1 LKKDPKSFLYSL
13 IDYERIIGYDYDL
26 EAYRDFLDRLGAP
39 HKKLKNII
47 LIAGTKGKGSTAAII
62 NACLMESGCSVGL
75 YTSPHLRQVN
85 ERIRVNNKSIS
96 DKELNKHISNIR
108 PRIKGKH
115 RARTFFEIL
124 TTIAYLHFLS
134 KGTDFAILEVGLGG
148 RLDATNATDPLVSVI
163 TRIGYDHTN
172 LLGTRLSQIT
182 HEKAAIIRMN
192 GKLITIHQRPVVE
205 KILRKVAKDRN
216 CNIIFADELHDVRVI
231 DRSTKGSG
239 IYVSGKVGNFK
250 TFLPLIGAHQIENLS
265 VALAAC
271 VELRQTGF
279 EFDQA
284 AIREGIE
291 KTELRGRF
299 ELISENPPVIFD
311 CAHNKDS
318 FQALEKNLETLNI
331 RNFYLIFGTNKDKDI
346 RYCLKHIFPKAKEV
360 FLVRTDNP
368 RAVCPQELIRKARR
382 YQKNLTFAKSVKH
395 ALSTIKKKDSSTAII
410 ITGSF
415 YLWQNDWKV

>member
-1 LKKDPKSFLYSL
+1 MKKDPISFLYSL

-26 EAYRDFLDRLGAP
+26 EAYRDFLGRLGAP

-62 NACLMESGCSVGL
+62 NACLMESGYRVGL
-75 YTSPHLRQVN
+75 YTSPHLRRMN

-96 DKELNKHISNIR
+96 DRELNKHISNIR

-182 HEKAAIIRMN
+182 HEKAAIIRRN

-231 DRSTKGSG
+231 NRSIKGSG
-239 IYVSGKVGNFK
+239 IHVSGKVGNFK
-250 TFLPLIGAHQIENLS
+250 TFLPLIGTHQIENLS
-265 VALAAC
+265 GALSVCA
-271 VELRQTGF
+271 ELRQTGF
-279 EFDQA
+279 ELDQTA
-284 AIREGIE
+284 TREGIE

-299 ELISENPPVIFD
+299 ELISDNPPVIFD

-318 FQALEKNLETLNI
+318 FQALEKNLQTLNI

-346 RYCLKHIFPKAKEV
+346 RYCLKYIFPKAKEV

-415 YLWQNDWKV
+415 YLWQREWKV

>member
-1 LKKDPKSFLYSL
+1 MKKDPKSFLYSL

-26 EAYRDFLDRLGAP
+26 EAYRDFLGRLGAP

-62 NACLMESGCSVGL
+62 NACLMESGYRVGL
-75 YTSPHLRQVN
+75 YTSPHLRRMN

-96 DKELNKHISNIR
+96 DRELNKHISNIR

-134 KGTDFAILEVGLGG
+134 KGTDVAILEVGLGG

-182 HEKAAIIRMN
+182 HEKAAIIRRN

-205 KILRKVAKDRN
+205 KILRKVAEDRN

-231 DRSTKGSG
+231 NRSIKGSG
-239 IYVSGKVGNFK
+239 IYISGKVGNFK

-265 VALAAC
+265 VALAVCA
-271 VELRQTGF
+271 ELRQTGF
-279 EFDQA
+279 ELDQA
-284 AIREGIE
+284 ATREGIE
-291 KTELRGRF
+291 KTELHGRF

-318 FQALEKNLETLNI
+318 FQALEKNLQTLNI
-331 RNFYLIFGTNKDKDI
+331 RNFYLIFGTNKDKDM
-346 RYCLKHIFPKAKEV
+346 RYCLKYIFPKAKEV
-360 FLVRTDNP
+360 FLVGTDNP
-368 RAVCPQELIRKARR
+368 KAVCPQELLRKARR
-382 YQKNLTFAKSVKH
+382 YQKDLTFAKSVKH

-415 YLWQNDWKV
+415 YLWQRDWKV